1 MQAHGRHIKDLFV
14 ATRFYLVAGL
24 CIIVFI
30 VSHFMPELYVPARI
44 IFFSSLLLFVID
56 IGLLFFLRNRLNA
69 HRIVND
75 KLSNSDENLINIS
88 LVNPY
93 PFDIKIKVI
102 DELPEQFQERDFS
115 VEEKV
120 SALEKKHIAYTVRP
134 TERGAYNF
142 GNLNVYV
149 NSMIGLAV
157 RRFVIP
163 ANKDV
168 GVYPSFLHLKNQQL
182 RSAIANVQGA
192 GNKRIRKIGQSM
204 EFEQIKDYVGG
215 DDIRTINW
223 KATARKGSLMTN
235 HYIDERSQ
243 QVYCILDKGR
253 LMKMPFNGLSLLDYA
268 INSILLLQ
276 SVCLQKQDKVGLI
289 SFSKTLDTII
299 PAERKSGQSQL
310 IMQALYKEDTQF
322 KEADFEMLY
331 LQIRQRIKQRSL
343 ILLYSN
349 FETLSACK
357 RQMTYLKSIA
367 KFHVLVVVFFKN
379 TELEAVSNVDA
390 DNVHDIYVKTI
401 AEKYSFEKKLI
412 VKELRNNGI
421 LTILSSPEELSTNS
435 INKYLEIKAKQIV

>member
-1 MQAHGRHIKDLFV
+1 MQASGRHIKDFFV
-14 ATRFYLVAGL
+14 TNRLYLAAAV
-24 CIIVFI
+24 CIVFFI
-30 VSHFMPELYVPARI
+30 ISHFIPELLLPARV
-44 IFFSSLLLFVID
+44 FFYTILLLFIID
-56 IGLLFFLRNRLNA
+56 IALIFFLRNSLTA

-88 LVNPY
+88 LLNPY
-93 PFDIKIKVI
+93 PFDVKIKVI

-120 SALEKKHIAYTVRP
+120 SALQKKNIAYTVRP

-142 GNLNVYV
+142 GNINVFV
-149 NSMIGLAV
+149 SSLIGLAV
-157 RRFVIP
+157 RRFVVP
-163 ANKDV
+163 ASTDV
-168 GVYPSFLHLKNQQL
+168 GVYPSFLHLRNQQL
-182 RSAIANVQGA
+182 RSTIANVQGS
-192 GNKRIRKIGQSM
+192 GNKRIRRIGQSM
-204 EFEQIKDYVGG
+204 EFEQIKEYVGG

-235 HYIDERSQ
+235 HYIDEKSQ

-289 SFSKTLDTII
+289 SFSKSIDTII

-310 IMQALYKEDTQF
+310 IMQALYKESTEF

-379 TELEAVSNVDA
+379 TELEAVSNLDV
-390 DNVHDIYVKTI
+390 DNVHDIYIKTI

-421 LTILSSPEELSTNS
+421 LTILSTPEELSTNS